1 MRREEKELNGC
12 LDLWKTEW
20 NTKCNG
26 IVRQHSGP
34 SWDSF
39 QTSGFIHNV
48 IFLSCYIQAFG
59 YRPEVGEELESIRI
73 EFCHVSKMKR
83 ELSKRTEGRPKGILD

>member
-26 IVRQHSGP
+26 IVRKHSGP

-39 QTSGFIHNV
+39 QTFKVDLFMMLYFYLV
-48 IFLSCYIQAFG
+48 IFKSL
-59 YRPEVGEELESIRI
+59 
-73 EFCHVSKMKR
+73 
-83 ELSKRTEGRPKGILD
+83 GINLK